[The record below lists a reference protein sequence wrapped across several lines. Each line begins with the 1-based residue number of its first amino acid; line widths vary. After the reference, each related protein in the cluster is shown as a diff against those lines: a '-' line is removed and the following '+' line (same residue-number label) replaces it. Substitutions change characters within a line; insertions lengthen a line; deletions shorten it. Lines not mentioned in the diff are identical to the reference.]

1 MSTYMIQLFS
11 GNVNVLVGVFRK
23 ISRMP
28 FGWQTSCSAAPYLSA
43 FRARLPTR
51 WEPRPPH

>member
-28 FGWQTSCSAAPYLSA
+28 FG
-43 FRARLPTR
+43 
-51 WEPRPPH
+51 